1 MALNQLDELREALTT
16 ILEDNNMLKLY
27 DEQQSFLWT
36 KRVQLLD
43 SIEVFKDKDLYFDC
57 EILNSYKKWKVQKEE
72 RDQDRGQDISRILQ
86 TSS

>member
-1 MALNQLDELREALTT
+1 
-16 ILEDNNMLKLY
+16 MLKLY